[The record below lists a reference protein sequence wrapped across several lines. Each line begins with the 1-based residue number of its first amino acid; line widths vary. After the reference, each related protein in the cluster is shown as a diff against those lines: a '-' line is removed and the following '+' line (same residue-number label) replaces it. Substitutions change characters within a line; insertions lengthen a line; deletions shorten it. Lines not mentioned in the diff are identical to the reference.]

1 MSCWPRFNLT
11 ASGRTNAKCDEWAGT
26 FIFAVH
32 FARAS
37 WLSRGGCH
45 CYFLP
50 SPPERGWWGRS
61 SGEVQGVSAGWRRGS
76 VIKQTRLRIQFYAS
90 TRKTG
95 EDRLKKLAVCL
106 NSLRDEW
113 EEDALQRAFFLY
125 VVTLLSSDV
134 CTAPLLWST

>member
-1 MSCWPRFNLT
+1 
-11 ASGRTNAKCDEWAGT
+11 
-26 FIFAVH
+26 
-32 FARAS
+32 
-37 WLSRGGCH
+37 
-45 CYFLP
+45 
-50 SPPERGWWGRS
+50 
-61 SGEVQGVSAGWRRGS
+61 

-134 CTAPLLWST
+134 CTAPLL